1 MNYNG
6 LRSLNYCPYTIA
18 EDFLN
23 NYLCVKVYE
32 IEILVEVLFVLVEYP
47 DVKIFIMLSNTGW
60 PSTALIG

>member
-32 IEILVEVLFVLVEYP
+32 IEILVEVKLFGLVKRP
-47 DVKIFIMLSNTGW
+47 DGKILLS
-60 PSTALIG
+60 